1 MKPLKL
7 TMSAFGP
14 YSGTTVI
21 DFEKMGSSGLFLISG
36 DTGAGKTT
44 IFDAIS
50 YALFEK
56 TSGLTRDV
64 SSVRSDFA
72 SIDIFTE
79 VTLEFIHKGKRYTVN
94 RYPEQTRKSDRG
106 KGVAEQKK
114 GASILLPDGKKLDSR
129 NEVKS
134 ILSDILG
141 GLGYDQ
147 FKQIAMIAQGEF
159 LELLLADNDKR
170 NEILQ
175 KVFNTELLR
184 RTSYKLKEQELF
196 LKNVN
201 EDMEKSIL
209 QYIDG
214 IKCTE
219 NSAYYPEIINYKS
232 AKNVNW
238 IPEILNCLGLLIEE
252 DKSIQGDLNDKL
264 GKLDKEREKLIK
276 KEVNGIAV
284 NTDLDEKEML
294 QEKMQKLEDKKDEMQ
309 ILERKAVMGQRA
321 LSYIKPFEEK
331 KNRLGIVTAQ
341 LTDKVETGEKDR
353 LCLEERYKNAG
364 HLYEEEFKKIDYR
377 DSLNLYISNLEE
389 ILPQYDK
396 LAELTDMEK
405 RLINNKN
412 RLDEAADLGKRDM
425 ESAKQRLAAL
435 SAELE
440 KKKDSP
446 VLYINCRNQTENA
459 QSFKR
464 QLEQSEKE
472 ISELIVLEEKL
483 VNLKDAF
490 LQTEK
495 RYEACNRE
503 YELKQKSF
511 LREQAGILALTL
523 EEGKPCP
530 VCGSIH
536 HPMAAIVPSEA
547 PTEAELNL
555 LKDKRNTLNDE
566 LRNAGLRVSENKKEF
581 ETRSAHI
588 AESLSEITKGQAII
602 GLSGL
607 LDYIRGRLTE
617 LNHRIAELN
626 QEADFLMKEKDRK
639 ELCEEELKKTQETLE
654 ELNRKDTVLKEE
666 RLRAASDLA
675 ACRNELTLTKQN
687 LEFQSLEQAVLTIQ
701 EKKKELEEL
710 RSRFTKAEKDFHDAD
725 SSLKTAIRLL
735 KDYQEQL
742 GQSKEDYDIAFREY
756 TNKIREYGF
765 QDEAGYKE
773 ALITQETIDEIMAGC
788 KEYELAKQEMK
799 GRLSKLK
806 EKTGKKERVDVEAIQ
821 QNIRQLKE
829 ERTQWEKLQKDVY
842 GRIRENREIMSRIKE
857 IQKER
862 DIKSREYMDISAL
875 SKTANGRLEG
885 KQKITFETYVQAA
898 YFIQIIE
905 EANKRFYEM
914 SGRRYR
920 LMRKEEGNLQSAT
933 GLDLNVLD
941 TWSGKIRSVKSLSGG
956 ESFMAALSLALGFS
970 DIIQNY
976 TGGIEIDTM
985 FVDEGFGSLDAE
997 ALEQSIH
1004 TLNNLTLGSR
1014 MVGIISHV
1022 EELKDR
1028 IDKQIIIKKDIKGSF
1043 VEKIIV

>member
-7 TMSAFGP
+7 AMSAFGP

-21 DFEKMGSSGLFLISG
+21 DFEKIGSSGLFLISG

-79 VTLEFIHKGKRYTVN
+79 VTLEFIHKGKHYTVN
-94 RYPEQTRKSDRG
+94 RYPDQTRKSDRG

-219 NSAYYPEIINYKS
+219 SSSYYPEMTNYKS

-238 IPEILNCLGLLIEE
+238 IPEILNCLLLLIEE
-252 DKSIQGDLNDKL
+252 DKSVQGDLNDEL
-264 GKLDKEREKLIK
+264 GKLDKEIEKLII
-276 KEVNGIAV
+276 KEVNGTAV
-284 NTDLDEKEML
+284 NTDLDEMEML
-294 QEKMQKLEDKKDEMQ
+294 QEEMRKLDEKKDEMQ
-309 ILERKAVMGQRA
+309 ALEQKAVTGQRA
-321 LSYIKPFEEK
+321 LSYIKPFEES
-331 KNRLGIVTAQ
+331 KNRFYIVTTQ
-341 LTDKVETGEKDR
+341 LTEKIETGEQDR
-353 LCLEERYKNAG
+353 LGLEERYKSAVY
-364 HLYEEEFKKIDYR
+364 LYEEEFKKIDYR

-396 LAELTDMEK
+396 LTALTDMEK
-405 RLINNKN
+405 KLISNKN
-412 RLDEAADLGKRDM
+412 RLDEAGDLGKRDI
-425 ESAKQRLAAL
+425 EAAKQRLADF
-435 SAELE
+435 STELE

-446 VLYINCRNQTENA
+446 VLYINCLNHLDNA

-464 QLEQSEKE
+464 LLDQSDRE
-472 ISELIVLEEKL
+472 ISGLIVLEEKL
-483 VNLKDAF
+483 VDLKDIF
-490 LQTEK
+490 LQTENS
-495 RYEACNRE
+495 YETCNRE
-503 YELKQKSF
+503 YEQKQKSF

-523 EEGKPCP
+523 EEGNPCP
-530 VCGSIH
+530 VCGSTH
-536 HPMAAIVPSEA
+536 HPIVAKVPVKA
-547 PTEAELNL
+547 PTEAELNR
-555 LKDKRNTLNDE
+555 LKDQRNSLNDE
-566 LRNAGLRVSENKKEF
+566 LHKAGLTLSENKKEF

-588 AESLSEITKGQAII
+588 AESLADITKGQAIN
-602 GLSGL
+602 GLNGL
-607 LDYIRGRLTE
+607 LDYIRGKLTE
-617 LNHRIAELN
+617 LNKRIMELK
-626 QEADFLMKEKDRK
+626 QEADFLRKEKERK
-639 ELCEEELKKTQETLE
+639 ELCEEELKITQETLE
-654 ELNRKDTVLKEE
+654 DLTRKETALKEE
-666 RLRAASDLA
+666 RLRAASELA
-675 ACRNELTLTKQN
+675 ACQNELTLTKQN
-687 LEFQSLEQAVLTIQ
+687 LEFESLEQADLTIQ

-725 SSLKTAIRLL
+725 SSLKTAVRLL

-742 GQSKEDYDIAFREY
+742 VQSKAEYDLAFREY
-756 TNKIREYGF
+756 TNKIQEYGF
-765 QDEAGYKE
+765 SDEAGYRE
-773 ALITQETIDEIMAGC
+773 AFLTQETIDEIMTGC
-788 KEYELAKQEMK
+788 KKYELAKQEMK
-799 GRLSKLK
+799 GRLYKLK
-806 EKTGKKERVDVEAIQ
+806 EKTANKERVDVNAIQ
-821 QNIRQLKE
+821 QTIRQLKE
-829 ERTQWEKLQKDVY
+829 DRTRWEKLQKDVY
-842 GRIRENREIMSRIKE
+842 GRIRENKEIMPRIKE

-862 DIKSREYMDISAL
+862 DMKSKEYMDISAL

-941 TWSGKIRSVKSLSGG
+941 TWSGKVRSVKSLSGG

-1028 IDKQIIIKKDIKGSF
+1028 IDKQIIIKKDIKGSY

>member
-56 TSGLTRDV
+56 TSGLTRDI

-114 GASILLPDGKKLDSR
+114 GAFILLPDGKKIDSR
-129 NEVKS
+129 NEVKG
-134 ILSDILG
+134 ILSDVLG

-184 RTSYKLKEQELF
+184 RTSYKLKEQELI
-196 LKNVN
+196 LKNLSD
-201 EDMEKSIL
+201 DMEKSIL

-219 NSAYYPEIINYKS
+219 SSVYYTEIMRYK
-232 AKNVNW
+232 AGRNVHL
-238 IPEILNCLGLLIEE
+238 IPEILNSLGLLIEE
-252 DKSIQGDLNDKL
+252 DRTIQGDLNVKL
-264 GKLDKEREKLIK
+264 EKLDKEREKLII

-284 NTDLDEKEML
+284 NTDLDEKETL
-294 QEKMQKLEDKKDEMQ
+294 QQKIQELDDKKDEMQ
-309 ILERKAVMGQRA
+309 ALERKAVTGQRA
-321 LSYIKPFEEK
+321 LSYIKPFEEI
-331 KNRLGIVTAQ
+331 KNRSGIEIEQ
-341 LTDKVETGEKDR
+341 LTVKMQAGEKDR
-353 LCLEERYKNAG
+353 LSLEEQYKNAEC
-364 HLYEEEFKKIDYR
+364 LYEEEFKKIDYR

-396 LAELTDMEK
+396 LAKLTDMEK
-405 RLINNKN
+405 KLINNKS
-412 RLDEAADLGKRDM
+412 RLDKAADLGSRDT
-425 ESAKQRLAAL
+425 ETAKQRLTVL
-435 SAELE
+435 SAEVE

-446 VLYINCRNQTENA
+446 VLYINCRNQIENV
-459 QSFKR
+459 QLVKR
-464 QLEQSEKE
+464 QLEQSEGE
-472 ISELIVLEEKL
+472 TSDLIVLEEKL
-483 VNLKDAF
+483 QKQMDNFLK
-490 LQTEK
+490 TEK
-495 RYEACNRE
+495 QYDVSNLE
-503 YELKQKSF
+503 YEQKQKAF
-511 LREQAGILALTL
+511 LREQAGILATTL

-530 VCGSIH
+530 VCGSNH
-536 HPMAAIVPSEA
+536 HPMAAKVHLEA
-547 PTEAELNL
+547 PTEAELNI
-555 LKDKRNTLNDE
+555 LKEKRNSLNEE
-566 LRNAGLRVSENKKEF
+566 LRKAGLSVSENNKEF
-581 ETRSAHI
+581 ETRSAHLT
-588 AESLSEITKGQAII
+588 ESLAEITKGQVII
-602 GLSGL
+602 GLNDL
-607 LDYIRGRLTE
+607 LDYLSSKLIDLNSRIFE
-617 LNHRIAELN
+617 LE
-626 QEADFLMKEKDRK
+626 QEAEFLRKEKERK

-654 ELNRKDTVLKEE
+654 ELNQKETVLKEE
-666 RLRAASDLA
+666 RLIAVSELA
-675 ACRNELTLTKQN
+675 ACQNELTITKQN
-687 LEFQSLEQAVLTIQ
+687 LEFKSLEQAERTIKD
-701 EKKKELEEL
+701 KKKELEDL
-710 RSRFTKAEKDFHDAD
+710 RNRFTMAEKDFHDAD

-735 KDYQEQL
+735 KEFQDQL
-742 GQSKEDYDIAFREY
+742 GQSKEDYNTAFGAY
-756 TNKIREYGF
+756 TNKIKEYGF
-765 QDEAGYKE
+765 QDEDSYKE
-773 ALITQETIDEIMAGC
+773 ALITQETIDEIMDNC
-788 KEYELAKQEMK
+788 KKYELVKQEII
-799 GRLSKLK
+799 GRLNKLK
-806 EKTGKKERVDVEAIQ
+806 EKTNKKERVDVETIQ

-829 ERTQWEKLQKDVY
+829 ERTQWEKLQKEVY
-842 GRIRENREIMSRIKE
+842 GRLRENKETMSRIKE
-857 IQKER
+857 IHKER
-862 DIKSREYMDISAL
+862 DLKNIEYMDVSAL

-905 EANKRFYEM
+905 EANKRFFEM

-985 FVDEGFGSLDAE
+985 FVDEGFGSLDTE

-1028 IDKQIIIKKDIKGSF
+1028 IDKQIIIKKDIKGSY
-1043 VEKIIV
+1043 VEKIIL